1 MLAIDLKYI
10 FKLWLKASYLLK
22 FEIEEHL
29 NFEKFL
35 ALFIEQPK
43 PNIQGNAP
51 VGVQYT
57 YRLFIS

>member
-10 FKLWLKASYLLK
+10 FKLRLKASYLLK
-22 FEIEEHL
+22 FEIDEYL

-43 PNIQGNAP
+43 PNLQGIAT

>member
-22 FEIEEHL
+22 FEIDKNI

-43 PNIQGNAP
+43 PNIQGIAP
-51 VGVQYT
+51 GGVQYS
-57 YRLFIS
+57 YCLFIS